1 MLIIR
6 LKEEQVLGFSDHFSG
21 HAADYARYRPTY
33 PPELFDALAALV
45 ARHTLC
51 WDAGTGSGQAAGGLA
66 EHFAEVV
73 ATDASEDQ
81 IAHAA
86 PHPGVRYRVA
96 PAEQS
101 GLEDASVDLVTAG
114 QAVHWFDQ
122 RRFFDEVK
130 RVTVRGGAVAV
141 WAYDLF
147 DLAGEA
153 GIVFRRF
160 HASVERHW
168 PPERALV
175 ARRYAD
181 LHLPFKEIP
190 VPAVTMTAE
199 WDLERTLGY
208 LSTWSAVK
216 RCANETGRDPIA
228 EFSPPFAVAWGD
240 PAAPKTIS
248 WPLALR
254 AGRIA

>member
-1 MLIIR
+1 
-6 LKEEQVLGFSDHFSG
+6 V
-21 HAADYARYRPTY
+21 
-33 PPELFDALAALV
+33 AALV
-45 ARHTLC
+45 TRHTLC

-66 EHFAEVV
+66 GHFAEVV
-73 ATDASEDQ
+73 ATDASADQ

-86 PHPGVRYRVA
+86 PHPGVTYRVA
-96 PAEQS
+96 PAENS

-114 QAVHWFDQ
+114 QSVHWFDQ
-122 RRFFDEVK
+122 KKFLDEVK
-130 RVTVRGGAVAV
+130 RVTVSGGAIAV

-153 GIVFRRF
+153 GAAFRRF
-160 HASVERHW
+160 HASVETYW

-181 LHLPFKEIP
+181 LLFPFQEIP

-199 WDLERTLGY
+199 WGLERTLGY

-228 EFSPPFAVAWGD
+228 EFAPVLAAAWGD
-240 PAAPKTIS
+240 PAAQKTIS
-248 WPLALR
+248 WPLVLL
-254 AGRIA
+254 AGRVS